1 MTAETIKEFL
11 VGIKYNQDQA
21 SLQSFRR
28 TLGSLRKEIAEFGAG
43 AGVGLAGFILA
54 LNKTADALAKVYY
67 QAQLAQTVG
76 SRMMQLKF
84 AGDQVNNLGDALT
97 NMALSI
103 QSQLRSVPPYLGY
116 LNALGV
122 DSGKAADSVG
132 DLFEVVKK
140 YHEILVAGGSQIQ
153 ERALLKQAGLDP
165 DQIYLLARNWDAFNK
180 AFKTFTDLAKTS
192 GIGNINDALQ
202 KGVEYQRE
210 WNKLW
215 ELFTL
220 GWFNFASRFMPDI
233 QKIFEQLIGIL
244 NHHQDEIAAFFKSLE
259 TYLDDLDKN
268 GALDNLGKSV
278 ESALSTIQ
286 SINKEFGNFIH
297 DVRSALPY
305 VGALFGLITG
315 GPAGAFLG
323 FTVGTALSGLGVS
336 DAEKKRQMEAL
347 PFQDHSSTKDL
358 PTTSKGIWN
367 WLKGMFSPASPSSYT
382 PAAYRT
388 GGSSFSS
395 ETGLGQ
401 RLYNWLQGMSTYVPW
416 VRVISDDQNN
426 TLLNETMSTIQGLQG
441 GQGAPPTNTPVD
453 ADKQKQL
460 MEAIQFFV
468 SKGLSPDQAVGVVA
482 RLARESGG
490 NWLNPNA
497 VNPLSGAYGIAQW
510 TGSRK
515 GAALGTGGDL
525 QKQLELVWKE
535 LSTSEVG
542 ALSQIL
548 SSMDPAAAA
557 MAMEQF
563 ERAGNPAFT
572 ANASEYAKAL
582 ARMMRRASGKMS
594 SVVSPQLDA
603 GYLQTRLVNPQPA
616 GIAPLSASGGTNV
629 SLSPT
634 TTIHVYGGGPEV
646 GSYVFS
652 AQRRLNGDL
661 VRNLETASI

>member
-1 MTAETIKEFL
+1 
-11 VGIKYNQDQA
+11 
-21 SLQSFRR
+21 
-28 TLGSLRKEIAEFGAG
+28 
-43 AGVGLAGFILA
+43 
-54 LNKTADALAKVYY
+54 
-67 QAQLAQTVG
+67 
-76 SRMMQLKF
+76 
-84 AGDQVNNLGDALT
+84 
-97 NMALSI
+97 
-103 QSQLRSVPPYLGY
+103 
-116 LNALGV
+116 
-122 DSGKAADSVG
+122 
-132 DLFEVVKK
+132 
-140 YHEILVAGGSQIQ
+140 
-153 ERALLKQAGLDP
+153 
-165 DQIYLLARNWDAFNK
+165 
-180 AFKTFTDLAKTS
+180 
-192 GIGNINDALQ
+192 
-202 KGVEYQRE
+202 
-210 WNKLW
+210 
-215 ELFTL
+215 
-220 GWFNFASRFMPDI
+220 
-233 QKIFEQLIGIL
+233 
-244 NHHQDEIAAFFKSLE
+244 
-259 TYLDDLDKN
+259 
-268 GALDNLGKSV
+268 
-278 ESALSTIQ
+278 
-286 SINKEFGNFIH
+286 
-297 DVRSALPY
+297 
-305 VGALFGLITG
+305 
-315 GPAGAFLG
+315 
-323 FTVGTALSGLGVS
+323 
-336 DAEKKRQMEAL
+336 
-347 PFQDHSSTKDL
+347 
-358 PTTSKGIWN
+358 
-367 WLKGMFSPASPSSYT
+367 
-382 PAAYRT
+382 
-388 GGSSFSS
+388 
-395 ETGLGQ
+395 
-401 RLYNWLQGMSTYVPW
+401 
-416 VRVISDDQNN
+416 
-426 TLLNETMSTIQGLQG
+426 LQG

-616 GIAPLSASGGTNV
+616 GIAPLSASGGTNI